1 LPHAQPELELSLQ
14 DTEKR
19 LKASR
24 ERALAPA
31 ATAVQTIEGRTRQGC
46 NSRHRQHHPRKP
58 FTSTNTDDDFDGADA
73 ICKIVHDNR
82 QRDNPSDGCSSMK
95 SLANC
100 YTVQQTMNLIPDAP
114 NKQPR

>member
-46 NSRHRQHHPRKP
+46 DSRDCQHHPCKP

-73 ICKIVHDNR
+73 ICKIIITASATTQATAV
-82 QRDNPSDGCSSMK
+82 P
-95 SLANC
+95 A
-100 YTVQQTMNLIPDAP
+100 
-114 NKQPR
+114 